1 MSASDEPVEIVISY
15 AHRDQELKDDL
26 IVQLSP
32 LRRQSFIAAWHDR
45 DINAGDD
52 WKREID
58 THLNTAGMVLLLVSP
73 DFIASDYCY
82 EIEMKRALERHD
94 AGECRVIP
102 VFLRACDWKGS
113 PFGRLQGL
121 PDDAIPVVSAQW
133 PSRDD
138 AFLRVAQGIRRVA
151 EKWRTEKTTA
161 AAKVTDSPR
170 TVTLPPPF
178 APSGQEIMQAI
189 DDSGPGVMID
199 GKYFESDSVIEHD
212 NSRLEVRIAPLSAE
226 EEADLRALR
235 PDQRA
240 ARGAVSFSHGN
251 EGFMAQVRLARSQS
265 TAGRRVW
272 TVELERIDPNR
283 HLSQDVGV
291 NNITADEIATM
302 RARLLL
308 LGEQPQP
315 REGSVESL
323 VSGFVTSVGQ
333 DRIDSSIF
341 PKLWIDSAGDLIKF
355 LRFARLSAVFWLK
368 KTNTCQ
374 GVLELCLGPVADQQ
388 LHVRFRGRR
397 ETNWPAKA
405 TTIAV
410 EGECSLEPG
419 ISEKKSAMRR

>member
-1 MSASDEPVEIVISY
+1 MSPSDEPLEIVISY
-15 AHRDQELKDDL
+15 AHRDQALKDEL
-26 IVQLSP
+26 IVHLSP
-32 LRRQSFIAAWHDR
+32 LRRQGIIADWHDR
-45 DINAGDD
+45 NINAGAD
-52 WKREID
+52 WKKEID
-58 THLNTAGMVLLLVSP
+58 THLDTAGMILLLVSP

-82 EIEMKRALERHD
+82 EIEMKRALERHY

-138 AFLRVAQGIRRVA
+138 AFLRVAQGIRHVA
-151 EKWRTEKTTA
+151 EKWRAEKTTA
-161 AAKVTDSPR
+161 SAKVADTPP
-170 TVTLPPPF
+170 TVSVPPPF
-178 APSGQEIMQAI
+178 APREQEITQSI
-189 DDSGPGVMID
+189 DDSGSGVIID
-199 GKYFESDSVIEHD
+199 GKFFESDSVTEHD
-212 NSRLEVRIAPLSAE
+212 NSRVEVGIAPLSAE

-235 PDQRA
+235 PDQRP
-240 ARGAVSFSHGN
+240 ARRAVSFAHGN
-251 EGFMAQVRLARSQS
+251 EGFLAQVRLARSQS
-265 TAGRRVW
+265 TAGRRLW
-272 TVELERIDPNR
+272 IVELERVDTNR
-283 HLSQDVGV
+283 HLNQDMSV

-315 REGSVESL
+315 RERSVESL

-374 GVLELCLGPVADQQ
+374 GILELCLGPVADQQ

-397 ETNWPAKA
+397 ETNWPAKS

-410 EGECSLEPG
+410 EGDCELV
-419 ISEKKSAMRR
+419 